1 MALSNMI
8 RRVDFIYINRKYAG
22 IRNSTER
29 FRILWTIV
37 PQNDKVFSKRHIIL
51 RYLLPY
57 SFDVLNLLLIH
68 KKINYSCVVIKDLQV
83 CYRHEQFVWRM
94 TVIIKLPC
102 TDVHSSSYNV
112 LLFKQSARHYSYID
126 CFVVEYGLMVVIF
139 RNINPKSHR
148 EIVNHYLIS
157 KEICGYLDI
166 SKGTA
171 I

>member
-1 MALSNMI
+1 M
-8 RRVDFIYINRKYAG
+8 
-22 IRNSTER
+22 
-29 FRILWTIV
+29 
-37 PQNDKVFSKRHIIL
+37 
-51 RYLLPY
+51 PY

-112 LLFKQSARHYSYID
+112 LLFKQSAKHYSYID

-139 RNINPKSHR
+139 RSINPKSHR
-148 EIVNHYLIS
+148 EIVKPLSYSQREMWKLRHFTKVRKFWCFIEIYNICTVVLLLI
-157 KEICGYLDI
+157 
-166 SKGTA
+166 
-171 I
+171 